1 MRLPMLALALLC
13 ATPAI
18 AQQPASETWTTT
30 ADTVR
35 AQAAGI
41 ALPQQAGALAL
52 VKTGE
57 ISDYGSGIN
66 SYAQYASADNVVQAT
81 AFIYKPGFAD
91 TALAAVATERAI
103 FERFGPTTRRASQ
116 QVTDAGGHANSA
128 LRTLYTGAAD
138 GQLVLAA
145 AFVHAGGWIVKLR
158 VTATSDRQADVE
170 AGVNAMLKGLSFD
183 TPSALQRAS
192 AVDLKACAV
201 DSKALCRL
209 GTIKVDD
216 ATFDVLQV
224 ADANAN
230 GSVVIP
236 IDDAGA
242 LLRFDRVAGSQGYAL
257 TRYGL
262 DSSTAVG
269 RYPTLPDTRQM
280 AAIIDGS
287 DQKLAKGD
295 EPSTTTVLR
304 ESVR

>member
-1 MRLPMLALALLC
+1 MRLPLFALALFC
-13 ATPAI
+13 ATPAF
-18 AQQPASETWTTT
+18 AQGPASETWVTTS
-30 ADTVR
+30 DTVR

-57 ISDYGSGIN
+57 ISDFGSGIN

-91 TALAAVATERAI
+91 TALATLATERAI

-116 QVTDAGGHANSA
+116 QVTGAGDHANTA
-128 LRTLYTGAAD
+128 LRTIYTGAAD
-138 GQLVLAA
+138 GQLVLAS
-145 AFVHAGGWIVKLR
+145 AFVHSGGWIVKLR

-170 AGVNAMLKGLSFD
+170 AGVSAMLNGLSFD

-192 AVDLKACAV
+192 AVELKNCTV
-201 DSKALCRL
+201 DNKALCRL
-209 GTIKVDD
+209 GTIKVDE
-216 ATFDVLQV
+216 ASFDILQV
-224 ADANAN
+224 ADANAS

-242 LLRFDRVAGSQGYAL
+242 LLRFDRVAGGEGYTL

-262 DSSTAVG
+262 DSSTASG
-269 RYPTLPDTRQM
+269 RYATLPDARQM

-287 DQKLAKGD
+287 DQKPAPGD
-295 EPSTTTVLR
+295 TASTTTVLR
-304 ESVR
+304 EPVR